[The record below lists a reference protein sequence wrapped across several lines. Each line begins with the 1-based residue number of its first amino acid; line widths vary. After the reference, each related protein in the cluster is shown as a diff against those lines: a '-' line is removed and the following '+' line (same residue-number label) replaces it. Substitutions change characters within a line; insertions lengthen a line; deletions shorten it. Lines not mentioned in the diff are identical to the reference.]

1 MLRKNGQQRNNT
13 PAENSHPEA
22 RVDSLG
28 HEWSRWASRR
38 FIMPPCLTCP
48 VLRVGLAAALV
59 LAFAFSSAAAGETVR
74 SADAFVEFI
83 GVNTHLGYSD
93 TPDYHIYA
101 GNTHSHT
108 VYTWSH
114 GPQFRKAAPEDA
126 EKKVAGISVS
136 PEGVQTPAKSQ
147 ILKPDWQKL
156 QGPPS
161 AHFALAK

>member
-1 MLRKNGQQRNNT
+1 
-13 PAENSHPEA
+13 
-22 RVDSLG
+22 
-28 HEWSRWASRR
+28 
-38 FIMPPCLTCP
+38 MPRCP
-48 VLRVGLAAALV
+48 RCSVQLLGLAASLALA
-59 LAFAFSSAAAGETVR
+59 LACPGDGIAENAR

-83 GVNTHLGYSD
+83 GINTHLGYAD
-93 TPDYHIYA
+93 TTYPIYA

-126 EKKVAGISVS
+126 EKKVSGISVS

-161 AHFALAK
+161 VHFALAKSNRYDFYAVTDHSQEAPFAPVWIDR